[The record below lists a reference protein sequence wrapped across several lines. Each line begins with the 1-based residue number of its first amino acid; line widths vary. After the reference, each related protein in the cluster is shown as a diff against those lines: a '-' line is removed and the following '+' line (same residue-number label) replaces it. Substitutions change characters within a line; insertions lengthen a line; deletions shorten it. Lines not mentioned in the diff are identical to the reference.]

1 MKHLIKWMD
10 YSLIKK
16 RGGEYL
22 TNQILYN
29 IKSYIAEEKPH
40 FSDNIECEDIL
51 NKISNLINDE
61 ISVLTNFEDLDLY
74 ET

>member
-1 MKHLIKWMD
+1 
-10 YSLIKK
+10 
-16 RGGEYL
+16 L

>member
-1 MKHLIKWMD
+1 M
-10 YSLIKK
+10 
-16 RGGEYL
+16 

-61 ISVLTNFEDLDLY
+61 VSHLTNFEEIDLY